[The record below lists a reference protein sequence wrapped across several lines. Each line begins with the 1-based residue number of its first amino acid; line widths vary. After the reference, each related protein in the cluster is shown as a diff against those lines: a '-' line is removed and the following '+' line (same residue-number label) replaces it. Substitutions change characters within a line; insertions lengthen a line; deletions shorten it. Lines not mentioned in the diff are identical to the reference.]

1 VLARA
6 LAQEAPILLWDDPTT
21 GLDLGHEQQALE
33 LVDRLRRD
41 DGLTV
46 ISAVHDL
53 TIAAQYA
60 DRLLLLDRGRVAGSG
75 DAATVLTEGTIA
87 TYFDARVRVLRENGK
102 VFVLPVRSA
111 PSP

>member
-1 VLARA
+1 MLARA
-6 LAQEAPILLWDDPTT
+6 LAQEAPILLLDEPTT

-41 DGLTV
+41 AGLTV

-60 DRLLLLDRGRVAGSG
+60 ERLLLLDQGRVVSAG
-75 DAATVLTEGTIA
+75 DASAVLTERTIA
-87 TYFDARVRVLRENGK
+87 TYFDARVRVLRENGN
-102 VFVLPVRSA
+102 VFVLPVRE
-111 PSP
+111 

>member
-6 LAQEAPILLWDDPTT
+6 LAQEAPILLLDEPTT

-41 DGLTV
+41 SGLTV

-60 DRLLLLDRGRVAGSG
+60 DTLLLLDRGRVVGAG
-75 DAATVLTEGTIA
+75 DAASVLTERTIS
-87 TYFDARVRVLRENGK
+87 TYFDARVRVLRERGE
-102 VFVLPVRSA
+102 VFVLPMRRERG
-111 PSP
+111 